1 MQQFCKH
8 VKAQPAR
15 ISQPVRPVDN
25 ALFRSAQRFAHIKH
39 QRVHVVRRFI
49 AVIEQMQPARSLPVK
64 ARIKTRQRAAMFDTI
79 LHKGGNVFHVIHAL
93 AVRAFAHHR
102 ELSAR
107 YLAQKVI
114 HVSAVLFAED
124 YGWANDHSAI
134 RGVFFEPRAVFFFG
148 EIFRAAVI
156 VKIMD
161 FARLIR
167 TGRREAVDG
176 DGTRKHDSA
185 DAEHGAGGADIL
197 FI

>member
-1 MQQFCKH
+1 MQHFCKH
-8 VKAQPAR
+8 IKAQPTR
-15 ISQPVRPVDN
+15 IPQPVRPVKN
-25 ALFRSAQRFAHIKH
+25 AFFRPAQRFAHVKH
-39 QRVHVVRRFI
+39 QRVHVVRRFV
-49 AVIEQMQPARSLPVK
+49 AVIEQMQPARSLSIK
-64 ARIKTRQRAAMFDTI
+64 ARIKTRQCFVVFDTI
-79 LHKGGNVFHVIHAL
+79 LQKSGNVFYVVHTL
-93 AVRAFAHHR
+93 AVCAFPDHR

-114 HVSAVLFAED
+114 YVAAVLFAED
-124 YGWANDHSAI
+124 YGWTNDHSAI
-134 RGVFFEPRAVFFFG
+134 RGVFFEPRAVLFFG